1 MLQVCCSH
9 QNYNYVYIYTNTT
22 GSQIMENIPFEWVS
36 FIINCLLAV
45 IIWLAKRQA
54 RAQDEKMTATVTE
67 LAAIKAKVHQMET
80 MLPREY
86 LTKHEFNQFR
96 TEMNENFREV
106 HRDLKLILRG
116 LGVKD
121 AA

>member
-1 MLQVCCSH
+1 MNEL
-9 QNYNYVYIYTNTT
+9 
-22 GSQIMENIPFEWVS
+22 PFEWIS
-36 FIINCLLAV
+36 FAINGLLAFV
-45 IIWLAKRQA
+45 IFLAKRHV
-54 RAQDEKMTATVTE
+54 RTQDEKMTATVTE

-80 MLPREY
+80 MLPQTY

>member
-1 MLQVCCSH
+1 MF
-9 QNYNYVYIYTNTT
+9 
-22 GSQIMENIPFEWVS
+22 EIPPELVS
-36 FIINCLLAV
+36 YGINALLAV
-45 IIWLAKRQA
+45 VVFLAKRNA
-54 RAQDEKMTATVTE
+54 KAQDEKMTATVTE
-67 LAAIKAKVHQMET
+67 LASIRAKVHQMET
-80 MLPREY
+80 MLPQTY

>member
-1 MLQVCCSH
+1 MF
-9 QNYNYVYIYTNTT
+9 
-22 GSQIMENIPFEWVS
+22 EIPIEWVS
-36 FIINCLLAV
+36 FAINGLLALV
-45 IIWLAKRQA
+45 IFLARRHV

-67 LAAIKAKVHQMET
+67 LTALKTKVHQMET

-116 LGVKD
+116 IGIKD

>member
-1 MLQVCCSH
+1 MF
-9 QNYNYVYIYTNTT
+9 
-22 GSQIMENIPFEWVS
+22 EIPIEWIS
-36 FIINCLLAV
+36 FAINGFLAAV
-45 IIWLAKRQA
+45 VFLAKRHV

-67 LAAIKAKVHQMET
+67 LAAVKAKVHQMET

-96 TEMNENFREV
+96 TEMNENFRDV
-106 HRDLKLILRG
+106 QRDLKLILRG
-116 LGVKD
+116 IGVKD

>member
-1 MLQVCCSH
+1 MQELPTELIS
-9 QNYNYVYIYTNTT
+9 Y
-22 GSQIMENIPFEWVS
+22 G
-36 FIINCLLAV
+36 INVLLGLIV
-45 IIWLAKRQA
+45 WLVR
-54 RAQDEKMTATVTE
+54 RHVRTQDEKMTATVTE
-67 LAAIKAKVHQMET
+67 LASIKAKVHQMET
-80 MLPREY
+80 MLPQTY

>member
-1 MLQVCCSH
+1 MS
-9 QNYNYVYIYTNTT
+9 
-22 GSQIMENIPFEWVS
+22 EIPPELIS
-36 FIINCLLAV
+36 YGINALLAIV
-45 IIWLAKRQA
+45 IFLAKRNA
-54 RAQDEKMTATVTE
+54 KVQDEKMTATVTE
-67 LAAIKAKVHQMET
+67 LASIRAKVHQMET
-80 MLPREY
+80 MLPQTY

-116 LGVKD
+116 LGVKE

>member
-1 MLQVCCSH
+1 M
-9 QNYNYVYIYTNTT
+9 
-22 GSQIMENIPFEWVS
+22 FEVPTEWIS
-36 FIINCLLAV
+36 YGINALLAV
-45 IIWLAKRQA
+45 VVFYAKKASRT
-54 RAQDEKMTATVTE
+54 QDEKMTATVTE
-67 LAAIKAKVHQMET
+67 LAAIRAKVHQMET
-80 MLPREY
+80 MLPQTY